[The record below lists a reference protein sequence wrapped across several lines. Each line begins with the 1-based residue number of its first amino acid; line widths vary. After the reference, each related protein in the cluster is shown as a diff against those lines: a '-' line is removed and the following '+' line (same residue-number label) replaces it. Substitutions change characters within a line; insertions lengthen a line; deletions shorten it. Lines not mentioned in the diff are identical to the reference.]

1 MEAVFPYVLHTIHHC
16 LPRLILVLFLKPR
29 NGSTQPILTCP
40 APVSLRKKNTIH
52 GIQIKPN
59 ILHPLYSPLLFT
71 YPILAK

>member
-40 APVSLRKKNTIH
+40 APVSLRKKNAIH
-52 GIQIKPN
+52 GIQTK
-59 ILHPLYSPLLFT
+59 HSPSTLL
-71 YPILAK
+71 PIIVHISHSG